1 MAFGYLAGDFIGND
15 AVFHINTRAPV
26 LSNRTREM
34 RNQSVTCDRNVIKLA
49 RAAPVL
55 GEANNIKANVIA
67 SNVKIIY
74 FVAYALN
81 ILREDF

>member
-1 MAFGYLAGDFIGND
+1 
-15 AVFHINTRAPV
+15 
-26 LSNRTREM
+26 M